1 LWNCDYLYETEM
13 ILVGGGFIVVVVT
26 GEVNLWSSGAHGGPR
41 KISGQDG
48 GEEDQD
54 EPKRTHFFQFQSN
67 KLITSQALAGN
78 SRIVFY
84 FLW

>member
-1 LWNCDYLYETEM
+1 M
-13 ILVGGGFIVVVVT
+13 ILIGGRFIVAVVIN
-26 GEVNLWSSGAHGGPR
+26 EVNLRSSGAHGGPC